1 MLQPYFMKRIALF
14 VFSGLVLLSCAD
26 EAIEIEQ
33 ESEQI
38 VNIEEEIEIEAP
50 PPTVIYNIEL
60 NDYTIIEQKID
71 KGEVLSEIL
80 YPRGISY
87 PDIQRIV
94 DQSKDV
100 FSVRKLQAGRPY
112 TLLLKNDSTSKLD
125 YMIYEINDVDYV
137 VYDFKDSIRVYR
149 EQKPVTIVEK
159 MASGIIS
166 SSLWNTMMDNGLDQE
181 LIFVLSDV
189 YAWTIDFYHLQK
201 GDAFKVI
208 YTERQ
213 VEGEMVG
220 IEEVIAAEFTHH
232 GTPLSAYLFESQG
245 ILDYFDDNGKNLRKA
260 FLRAPVK
267 FSRISSRY
275 TQKRFHPVQKRYKS
289 HLGTDYAASTGTPIM
304 ATGDGVVVVSTYKK
318 FNGNYVKIKHNATYT
333 TQYLHMSKRAVK
345 VGDMVKQGET
355 IGYVG
360 STGLAS
366 GPHVCYRFWK
376 NGKQVDP
383 FRQKLPDSNPIDPD
397 EVEAF
402 EKVKKEYGERLKSI
416 PLENENSLSSLASS
430 N

>member
-1 MLQPYFMKRIALF
+1 MKRIALI
-14 VFSGLVLLSCAD
+14 VFSSLVLLSCSD
-26 EAIEIEQ
+26 EAIEIKQ
-33 ESEQI
+33 DQEQI
-38 VNIEEEIEIEAP
+38 VNKVEEIEIEAP
-50 PPTVIYNIEL
+50 LPTTLYNIEL
-60 NDYTIIEQKID
+60 NDYTIIEKEID
-71 KGEVLSEIL
+71 KGEVLSKIL
-80 YPRGISY
+80 YPKGISY
-87 PDIQRIV
+87 PDIQKIV
-94 DQSKDV
+94 DLSKDI

-125 YMIYEINDVDYV
+125 YMIYEINEVDYV
-137 VYDFKDSIRVYR
+137 VYEFKDSIRVYR
-149 EQKPVTIVEK
+149 EKKPVTIVEK

-201 GDAFKVI
+201 GDSFKVI

-245 ILDYFDDNGKNLRKA
+245 ILDYFDDDGKNLRKA

-345 VGDMVKQGET
+345 VGDIVKQGET

-383 FRQKLPDSNPIDPD
+383 YRQKLPDSKPIDPD

-402 EKVKKEYGERLKSI
+402 EKVKKEYGEQLKSI
-416 PLENENSLSSLASS
+416 PLESDNSLSSLASS